1 MCLKMTEKYPT
12 GLEMYRKIGGRSR
25 IPSSR
30 KERSVVD
37 ATVSVVMIIGADS
50 DFTYLMQYYARKSG
64 RQAVVSLP
72 DKDALT
78 LAKREQPGVI
88 VLEGDSGEAAGWE
101 ILQTLRVD
109 KATCHIPVV
118 VCSWLD
124 QGTSRL
130 AEGSACYLQKPV
142 LYGDFL
148 TALANVGCV
157 GHEEQ
162 GDSL

>member
-1 MCLKMTEKYPT
+1 
-12 GLEMYRKIGGRSR
+12 
-25 IPSSR
+25 
-30 KERSVVD
+30 VVD
-37 ATVSVVMIIGADS
+37 ATAAVVMIIGADS

-78 LAKREQPGVI
+78 LAIREQPGVI
-88 VLEGDSGEAAGWE
+88 VLEGDSGEAAGWDV
-101 ILQTLRVD
+101 LQTLRAD
-109 KATCHIPVV
+109 TATCHIPIV

-130 AEGSACYLQKPV
+130 AEGSTCYLQKPV
-142 LYGDFL
+142 LYEDFL

-157 GHEEQ
+157 GHEKH
-162 GDSL
+162 GNGF

>member
-1 MCLKMTEKYPT
+1 
-12 GLEMYRKIGGRSR
+12 
-25 IPSSR
+25 
-30 KERSVVD
+30 VVD
-37 ATVSVVMIIGADS
+37 ATASVVMIIGTDS

-64 RQAVVSLP
+64 RQAAVSPP
-72 DKDALT
+72 DIDALT
-78 LAKREQPGVI
+78 LAKREQPEVI
-88 VLEGDSGEAAGWE
+88 VLEGDSGEAAGWDV
-101 ILQTLRVD
+101 LQTLKAD

-130 AEGSACYLQKPV
+130 AEVSACYLQKPV

-148 TALANVGCV
+148 TALANVGCI
-157 GHEEQ
+157 GHEKQ

>member
-1 MCLKMTEKYPT
+1 
-12 GLEMYRKIGGRSR
+12 
-25 IPSSR
+25 
-30 KERSVVD
+30 VVD
-37 ATVSVVMIIGADS
+37 ATAFVVMIIGADS

-78 LAKREQPGVI
+78 LAIREQPGVI
-88 VLEGDSGEAAGWE
+88 VLEGDSGEAAGWDV
-101 ILQTLRVD
+101 LQTLKAD
-109 KATCHIPVV
+109 TATCHIPIV

-148 TALANVGCV
+148 TALTNVGCV
-157 GHEEQ
+157 GHEKQ
-162 GDSL
+162 GNSL